1 MRCTTKKLTTLD
13 SVRDFEIE
21 RNQMKKILGG
31 IEAEATGGS
40 NEVVSTKTNNC
51 SDQQVT
57 HYDDKCN
64 VTTRCTNYYNCKH
77 EA

>member
-1 MRCTTKKLTTLD
+1 MLRTTQKLMTLD

-21 RNQMKKILGG
+21 KTQMKKIFGG
-31 IEAEATGGS
+31 MESEATGGS
-40 NEVVSTKTNNC
+40 NEVVSTKTSNC

-64 VTTRCTNYYNCKH
+64 VTARCTNYYNCKD
-77 EA
+77 EM